1 MLLSFNVPKLITESS
16 GAKLLHYKGTVC
28 GYTASYPL
36 DLVSQCLPH
45 AAALL
50 WALLCVCG
58 ASVVHSHPH
67 GRLRKDI
74 YVFKQPFSSHCLLRD
89 EQSEING
96 LAR

>member
-1 MLLSFNVPKLITESS
+1 MLLSFNVPKLITESG

-50 WALLCVCG
+50 WALLGVCG

-67 GRLRKDI
+67 GRLRKD
-74 YVFKQPFSSHCLLRD
+74 VFKQPFTSHCLLRGV
-89 EQSEING
+89 QREING